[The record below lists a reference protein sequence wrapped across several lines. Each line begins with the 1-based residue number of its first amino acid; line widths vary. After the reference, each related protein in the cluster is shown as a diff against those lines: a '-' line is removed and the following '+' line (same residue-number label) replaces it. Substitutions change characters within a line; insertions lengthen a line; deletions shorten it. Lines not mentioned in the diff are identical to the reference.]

1 MSFLLQYWKFAFWMS
16 LRVVMAIFPR
26 NDIFFGTPCTYD
38 QEALARWDRQ
48 MRCKRTDQS
57 AAAVACLMSPPANG
71 RGPHLCTYATH
82 LPISMCVV
90 CCVCFTWVFPVVLE
104 LILGKVSSPP
114 SPAINRRMSA
124 PKLKGIKG
132 NIFSNILQLTILSCM
147 QTDDKYKY
155 LISCISFS
163 VLVHFLI
170 SFWIVKN
177 WKLHWNICFGDVV
190 R

>member
-1 MSFLLQYWKFAFWMS
+1 
-16 LRVVMAIFPR
+16 
-26 NDIFFGTPCTYD
+26 
-38 QEALARWDRQ
+38 

-57 AAAVACLMSPPANG
+57 AAAVVCLMSPPSNG
-71 RGPHLCTYATH
+71 RGPHLRTYATH
-82 LPISMCVV
+82 LLISMCVV
-90 CCVCFTWVFPVVLE
+90 CCVCFTWVFLVVLE

-170 SFWIVKN
+170 SF
-177 WKLHWNICFGDVV
+177 
-190 R
+190 